1 MAYLDTHS
9 YTLKSYLLMRKRLNA
24 KEAQFLGLVVK
35 PKEGI
40 RNPRYSISET
50 QLQEL
55 VKFRNID
62 AISEHAEQIGIDED
76 DVKHGWFKTDDVSFF
91 FTNPNYKS
99 KQKEDFKERLLDYI
113 SQKSPKY
120 PKLNRKELTDSHL
133 LVINPADIHLGKLAS
148 SFETGDEYTVGKA
161 IERVHEG
168 VSGILE
174 KSKGFKIDKILFVGG
189 NDVLHID
196 TPRATTTSGTFQN
209 TDGMWYDNYL
219 KAFQL
224 YVEILEKLIVEADV
238 HFVYCPS
245 NHDYTNGFFLCQA
258 VEQYFRNNKNITFD
272 NSISHRKYYTY
283 GLNLIGLTHGDG
295 GKMQDLPL
303 TMAHEAKDW
312 SSCKHRYLYIHHFHH
327 KIGKDFQGVAL
338 ESMRSPSGT
347 DSWHHR
353 NQYCNNIKAVEGFIH
368 HKEYGQICRLNHIF

>member
-1 MAYLDTHS
+1 MRISLSDQEALYFG
-9 YTLKSYLLMRKRLNA
+9 LKLKKTEPSRK
-24 KEAQFLGLVVK
+24 G
-35 PKEGI
+35 
-40 RNPRYSISET
+40 RNPRYYISDKQFE
-50 QLQEL
+50 QLKEL
-55 VKFRNID
+55 RQTH
-62 AISEHAEQIGIDED
+62 AIREHSAEIGIDED

-99 KQKEDFKERLLDYI
+99 KQREGFKEELLKLI
-113 SQKSPKY
+113 SEKSPKY
-120 PKLNRKELTDSHL
+120 PNLKRKEITDSHL
-133 LVINPADIHLGKLAS
+133 LVVNPADIHLGKLAS
-148 SFETGDEYTVGKA
+148 SFETGDDYTVEKA

-168 VSGILE
+168 VSGILA

-219 KAFQL
+219 KAFKL
-224 YVEILEKLIVEADV
+224 YVEILEQLIEEADV

-272 NSISHRKYYTY
+272 NSIAHRKYFVY